1 MQFPLTLMGVS
12 KCYRRER
19 EREREEKRFAA
30 SHFINRATGAI
41 TIC

>member
-1 MQFPLTLMGVS
+1 MQFHLTLMGVS

-19 EREREEKRFAA
+19 EREEKRFAA
-30 SHFINRATGAI
+30 SHFISRATGAI